1 MRYDDLLPLKRP
13 TSRKHPP
20 MSRAGRAAQFA
31 PFASLSGYDAVI
43 EETARLTHRQ
53 IEPTEEEQSAINR
66 QLCLWAEH
74 IRERPTVTLTFFV
87 PDERKEGGAYVTHT
101 GRLHKV
107 DAQGQ
112 ALVFEDGTAVPFAA
126 IAPLDLP

>member
-1 MRYDDLLPLKRP
+1 MRYDDLLSLKRP

-20 MSRAGRAAQFA
+20 MSRVSRAAQFA

-43 EETARLTHRQ
+43 EETARLTQRR
-53 IEPTEEEQSAINR
+53 IEPTEEERAAINR

-74 IRERPTVTLTFFV
+74 IRERPTITLTFFV
-87 PDERKEGGAYVTHT
+87 PDERKAGGAYATHT
-101 GRLHKV
+101 GRLQKV

-112 ALVFEDGTAVPFAA
+112 TLTFEDGTAIPFDA
-126 IAPLDLP
+126 IAPIDLP